1 MQRSF
6 LFSLPSALT
15 DGDASEW
22 RAAWVAAGIGD
33 YEAWN
38 AQRVVAR
45 GERLWI
51 IPSNPV
57 AIDWIMPRL
66 DAIAAVVA
74 ARAGDVVPLE
84 IRDRAVSVRAEP
96 DRLHAYRFPRLVVAK
111 GGGDWQPHFE
121 DTLDPAIGDKIIRSV
136 ENALRRELTA
146 WGRLPAFL
154 ANGER
159 FLALSAP
166 GRATVI
172 PAVQGQRS
180 GHGKPVHMLVRLNL
194 SVLSPL
200 RIEGDLFAGPLASLG
215 FGRLL
220 RGEAPAELDR
230 ATQRSLL
237 ALPTFD
243 TESAP

>member
-84 IRDRAVSVRAEP
+84 ILREHAIDVPP
-96 DRLHAYRFPRLVVAK
+96 D
-111 GGGDWQPHFE
+111 
-121 DTLDPAIGDKIIRSV
+121 
-136 ENALRRELTA
+136 
-146 WGRLPAFL
+146 
-154 ANGER
+154 
-159 FLALSAP
+159 P
-166 GRATVI
+166 G
-172 PAVQGQRS
+172 
-180 GHGKPVHMLVRLNL
+180 
-194 SVLSPL
+194 
-200 RIEGDLFAGPLASLG
+200 SLG
-215 FGRLL
+215 T
-220 RGEAPAELDR
+220 A
-230 ATQRSLL
+230 
-237 ALPTFD
+237 
-243 TESAP
+243 